1 MKQKFF
7 FTISSL
13 FLGLTIFVGAPVS
26 QVFASES
33 DYGIEN
39 QQKSKQVIIE
49 IRSDKIPPKV
59 IFHKTNDGYAGRS
72 EEHTSELQS
81 RGHLVCRLL
90 LEKKNQISTVLTCI
104 HRDIHITTLARNK

>member
-7 FTISSL
+7 FIISSL

-59 IFHKTNDGYAGRS
+59 IFHKTNDGYAGY
-72 EEHTSELQS
+72 LGLYDYFKAGNLYIGIN
-81 RGHLVCRLL
+81 RG
-90 LEKKNQISTVLTCI
+90 TVYD
-104 HRDIHITTLARNK
+104 RPPYPAPVGMF